1 MHSDLLS
8 FKKLIVWQKAMD
20 FTNQIL
26 KLTNDIKGHYRL
38 IEQLEA
44 AAASVPQNIAE
55 GKGRVSTK
63 EFIRYLYIARGSLYE
78 SITLLILFQ
87 QNNWI
92 SNACLIE
99 LEDKSVEITKML
111 NSLIT
116 KERSKLKE

>member
-55 GKGRVSTK
+55 DKG
-63 EFIRYLYIARGSLYE
+63 
-78 SITLLILFQ
+78 
-87 QNNWI
+87 
-92 SNACLIE
+92 
-99 LEDKSVEITKML
+99 
-111 NSLIT
+111 
-116 KERSKLKE
+116 